1 MDVAAGLSN
10 ADKIAALERMLA
22 DAKAQQPA
30 QVMAETGPPIGEILV
45 PSELNDLPA
54 GYDVPFVP
62 PQRVAASPASSE
74 VSKASSVLE
83 QCSDADGSPSTK
95 KRRVQVRGNVNNK
108 KAYGDRWWQVENRV
122 RFLID
127 EVTCSFGVSC
137 MTPPLLGTKG
147 ALS

>member
-1 MDVAAGLSN
+1 MEVPADLSN

-22 DAKAQQPA
+22 DARAREPA

-45 PSELNDLPA
+45 PSDLNDLPA

-62 PQRVAASPASSE
+62 PQVAASPASSQ
-74 VSKASSVLE
+74 VSNASSVLE

-137 MTPPLLGTKG
+137 MTPPLLGTNG